1 MDYFVVDFAVILV
14 SYPFLAS
21 LLPILQA
28 LKFTQDCSVSK
39 RKALKLSFRHFRN
52 ADHSDNSL
60 VTASN

>member
-39 RKALKLSFRHFRN
+39 KKSFKIKLSSF
-52 ADHSDNSL
+52 
-60 VTASN
+60 